1 MALLVD
7 AYSEYVAPITKGGDD
22 KRTVPM
28 LVPRLVPVKVA
39 VLPLSK
45 SADLVPRAE
54 QLAAT
59 LRQDWNVEM
68 DSTQAIGRRYRRQDE
83 IGNPF
88 CVTFDFETADDQY
101 VTVCARDVMVQ
112 ARDE

>member
-28 LVPRLVPVKVA
+28 LDPRLAPVKVA

-59 LRQDWNVEM
+59 LRQHWNVEM

-83 IGNPF
+83 IGTDRKSTRLNSSHVAISYAVF
-88 CVTFDFETADDQY
+88 CSQKKT
-101 VTVCARDVMVQ
+101 
-112 ARDE
+112 